1 MKKTIEAAYPGATKP
16 LPKGAMTEI
25 RHIVFDVGKVLVHY
39 DPHQA
44 YYDLL
49 PDIAERTAFLT
60 DVCSSAWNQ
69 EQDRGRGWEEAEAE
83 AIGRHPDKADLIR
96 AFRQN
101 WHLMVSHEYPD
112 SIAILR
118 RAARARPRRDAAHQF
133 RRRHVSPGAEA
144 LSGAGRDARRDG
156 FRRGAADQA
165 GPGDLRASHE
175 IVRPHAVGHAVLR
188 RFAGE
193 HRGGARARMEGRAVH
208 LGGEDCATILRA
220 TASAF

>member
-1 MKKTIEAAYPGATKP
+1 
-16 LPKGAMTEI
+16 MTEI

-39 DPHQA
+39 DPHQG
-44 YYDLL
+44 YYELL

-60 DVCSSAWNQ
+60 HVCSSAWNQ

-118 RAARARPRRDAAHQF
+118 RLLARGHDVTLLTNFAADTFRLAQKRFPALAETRGATVSGDVRLIKPDPAIYAHHTKSFGLTPSSTLFFDDSPANIAAARGQGWKAELF
-133 RRRHVSPGAEA
+133 TSTEKLRHD
-144 LSGAGRDARRDG
+144 LSRYGIG
-156 FRRGAADQA
+156 F
-165 GPGDLRASHE
+165 
-175 IVRPHAVGHAVLR
+175 
-188 RFAGE
+188 
-193 HRGGARARMEGRAVH
+193 
-208 LGGEDCATILRA
+208 
-220 TASAF
+220 

>member
-1 MKKTIEAAYPGATKP
+1 MS
-16 LPKGAMTEI
+16 EI
-25 RHIVFDVGKVLVHY
+25 RHIVFDVGRVLVHY
-39 DPHQA
+39 DPHRA

-69 EQDRGRGWEEAEAE
+69 EQDRGRGWDVAEAE

-118 RAARARPRRDAAHQF
+118 QLLARGHDVTLLTNFAADTFRLAQERFPALAETRGATVSGEVKLIKPDPAIYAHHTQSFALTPSATLFFDDSPANIEAARGHGWKAELFTSAEKLRD
-133 RRRHVSPGAEA
+133 
-144 LSGAGRDARRDG
+144 
-156 FRRGAADQA
+156 
-165 GPGDLRASHE
+165 DLRRYG
-175 IVRPHAVGHAVLR
+175 IG
-188 RFAGE
+188 F
-193 HRGGARARMEGRAVH
+193 
-208 LGGEDCATILRA
+208 
-220 TASAF
+220 